1 MAHVM
6 EPGTSRFY
14 VEGPL
19 TSEEVRNAFDDVF
32 LNCVTLIVQ
41 ERNTYWVYVDMGR
54 QCLLLEEAD
63 QKIKGKGF
71 IVNGWKVTY
80 G

>member
-14 VEGPL
+14 VEGPIS
-19 TSEEVRNAFDDVF
+19 TEEVREAFDNVF

-41 ERNTYWVYVDMGR
+41 EVTTYWVYVDMGR

-63 QKIKGKGF
+63 KKINGEGF
-71 IVNGWKVTY
+71 MVNGWKVTY

>member
-1 MAHVM
+1 MAHVT

-14 VEGPL
+14 VEGP
-19 TSEEVRNAFDDVF
+19 TSMEEVREAFDNVF

-41 ERNTYWVYVDMGR
+41 EGITYWVYVEMGR

-63 QKIKGKGF
+63 KKINGKGF
-71 IVNGWKVTY
+71 MVNGWKVTY
-80 G
+80 